1 MEEILHQ
8 LVDSLSHYLRGFKN
22 IPGGCLGFLPS
33 TVQLPTHPPSIF
45 PPPMG
50 PLEPFFVGAK
60 EIGRVRTKEINEEKG
75 EGGWNSEICDIYI
88 YMCIYICVYIYM
100 YIYIYVYIYMYCM

>member
-33 TVQLPTHPPSIF
+33 TVQFPTHPPSIF

-75 EGGWNSEICDIYI
+75 GEGGWNSEICDIYI
-88 YMCIYICVYIYM
+88 YV
-100 YIYIYVYIYMYCM
+100 YIYIYMSCM